1 MTVRRVDRATT
12 PTSRIERAVE
22 FQVRLFDAAAAAV
35 REERA
40 EGDSAAAVTERLQ
53 RGGMVVLSVAEV
65 ATASHATAKLD
76 VAWWCRELR
85 TLLGAGMTVVEAL
98 ETLNAQSLGR
108 ARAQVHG
115 TLVAQLRQGRP
126 LSAAMQAAA
135 CFPAVLVA
143 GVKASE
149 RTSSLVEALDDY
161 LRYDEM
167 LERLRK
173 QVVSAAIYP
182 AVVVALGGVI
192 TLFLL
197 LFVMPR
203 FSAMYSDLRG
213 SVSGAT
219 ALLIGLSKALNGHGG
234 WVALALAGVAL
245 LVLALWRSG
254 FWARVVQTAL
264 ERIAPLQRQLDEFR
278 LAKLYHSLALM
289 FRGGYALDDALGQCA
304 GLGLGER
311 LRAGIGSAQQALN
324 RGQRVSTAF
333 ADAGLTDAVTQR
345 LLAVGERTGNFDKVL
360 QTIAERHSGHF
371 STFIERATRIVE
383 PLLLLL
389 VALVV
394 GGIVVM
400 MYMPVFDMAS
410 SIR

>member
-1 MTVRRVDRATT
+1 MATKYTVR
-12 PTSRIERAVE
+12 I
-22 FQVRLFDAAAAAV
+22 FDAALAAV
-35 REERA
+35 REETLEA
-40 EGDSAAAVTERLQ
+40 ESSTALEARLSQ
-53 RGGMVVLSVAEV
+53 GGAVVLSVAP
-65 ATASHATAKLD
+65 AARQAGASVGGKGASLD

-85 TLLGAGMTVVEAL
+85 TLLAAGMTVVEAI

-108 ARAQVHG
+108 ARAHTHAGLMQH
-115 TLVAQLRQGRP
+115 LQQGLS
-126 LSAAMQAAA
+126 LSAAMHAVGG
-135 CFPAVLVA
+135 FPPVLVA

-161 LRYDEM
+161 LRYHEM
-167 LERLRK
+167 LERLHK

-182 AVVVALGGVI
+182 AVVVSLGGVI

-203 FSAMYSDLRG
+203 FSHMYADLRG
-213 SVSGAT
+213 SLSMT
-219 ALLIGLSKALNGHGG
+219 TQAL
-234 WVALALAGVAL
+234 VALSRMLNEHGTLVASMLATL
-245 LVLALWRSG
+245 LVGAAAAWRGGHVVRAAAWLA
-254 FWARVVQTAL
+254 Q
-264 ERIAPLQRQLDEFR
+264 RIGPLQRQLDEFR

-304 GLGLGER
+304 AMFEHEGLGER
-311 LRAGIGSAQQALN
+311 IAPGVRSARDALA

-333 ADAGLTDAVTQR
+333 ADAQLTDTVTQR
-345 LLAVGERTGNFDKVL
+345 LLAVGERSGNFDRVL
-360 QTIAERHSGHF
+360 QTIAERHAGNF
-371 STFIERATRIVE
+371 TVFVERATRIVE

-400 MYMPVFDMAS
+400 MYMPVFDIAS